1 MTEYY
6 PKENRQRPL
15 SVQWASKA
23 AADYLKHHYGL
34 GAGAAAIAFDLTRT
48 PGDEVSYPRAKG
60 HHSYVCARRYKNPI
74 WTPGRIVGGMDQL
87 ERERLIHHMKR
98 DPGNRSSGWQS
109 SAQATPELVE
119 LVNAAITQE
128 PLHVI
133 RLRETIILR
142 DAGKRPIDYRETR
155 ETRAM
160 RKNLAAQNEAII
172 GSDISGCQVA
182 TMVRYFNQTMQRGGR
197 FTARGDSWQNI
208 ARDMRPHV
216 TISDEPTIELDYKT
230 LHPAILYSMAGADL
244 PHDSYALEGWPRD
257 LVKLALLVTI
267 NAKNIFQAI
276 GAIAHSDGR
285 KYERD
290 EGGNPIGF
298 THDRQLM
305 QVLADP
311 GTPEAEAMAK
321 RLVASVKELH
331 KPIAHFFGKDMG
343 AQLMAI
349 DSRMAEAVMM
359 EMLDQGD
366 VVLPVHDSFL
376 VAASKAEKLEAAMMK
391 AAHIEGIRA
400 LQIEAKTPKTPISPK
415 QLKLL

>member
-1 MTEYY
+1 MTEYL

-23 AADYLKHHYGL
+23 AADYLKNHYGL

-74 WTPGRIVGGMDQL
+74 WTPGRIVDGMDEL
-87 ERERLIHHMKR
+87 ERAGLIHHMKR
-98 DPGNRSSGWQS
+98 DPGYRSSGWQS
-109 SAQATPELVE
+109 AAQATPELVE

-128 PLHVI
+128 PLHII
-133 RLRETIILR
+133 RPRETIILR
-142 DAGKRPIDYRETR
+142 DAGKKPIDYRETR

-182 TMVRYFNQTMQRGGR
+182 AMVRYFNQTMQRGGR

-208 ARDMRPHV
+208 ARDMRPYV

-244 PHDSYALEGWPRD
+244 PRDSYDMEGWPRD

-267 NAKNIFQAI
+267 NAKNIYQAI

-285 KYERD
+285 RYERD

-298 THDRQLM
+298 THERHLM

-311 GTPEAEAMAK
+311 GTPEAEDLAK

-343 AQLMAI
+343 AQLMAV

-376 VAASKAEKLEAAMMK
+376 VAASKADKLEAAMMK

-400 LQIEAKTPKTPISPK
+400 LQIEAKMPKMPISPK